1 MATRILFTI
10 ETSVMCGYSTWV
22 NQSSF
27 YRVNSFT
34 LTNRLYKSWR
44 FTKEHAKF
52 YVHLQHSLPGKS
64 QHKKSFFHWEDA
76 INSIRRKTQHL
87 FYVPSNGCPSPSI
100 SNVFRF
106 IMELDDRH
114 WYSNDLLIS
123 PASPTLP
130 STMYRFYTLD
140 RQLSPHYTNSSS
152 SSDIT

>member
-1 MATRILFTI
+1 MHKFFT
-10 ETSVMCGYSTWV
+10 M
-22 NQSSF
+22 
-27 YRVNSFT
+27 
-34 LTNRLYKSWR
+34 
-44 FTKEHAKF
+44 
-52 YVHLQHSLPGKS
+52 
-64 QHKKSFFHWEDA
+64 QHKSCHKFDQEE
-76 INSIRRKTQHL
+76 NETL
-87 FYVPSNGCPSPSI
+87 FYVPSNGCSSPSI

-152 SSDIT
+152 SSDITFHLRSVSSKIHSRINPFTVRWGSNTLLRLSLTLLWTVMGMYIVMKEICVCMFMLVEVLK